1 MTTQN
6 RHLDMHPFWG
16 YTSPLYTLWAV
27 GFLVFSSSSL
37 AYSII
42 AFIDI
47 LGVFLISSVAILCF
61 RYVGKIEERTS
72 GHIFIVMVPAFVQY
86 VFLLALSFIS
96 PVLYVETFFFLLIV
110 PFLFLASGVPGGDFS
125 APQRVVGQS
134 IIKAL
139 IVGMVGLVLS
149 CIREPFGHGSLTI
162 PTRYGAVNFL
172 SSEQAASIAIQLLAS
187 TAGFL
192 ILFGYVVALYRF
204 FRRVYRHYLEQ
215 KEGE

>member
-1 MTTQN
+1 MSSQN
-6 RHLDMHPFWG
+6 RHLDIHPFWG
-16 YTSPLYTLWAV
+16 YTSPLYSLWAV

-37 AYSII
+37 AYGII
-42 AFIDI
+42 AFLDI
-47 LGVFLISSVAILCF
+47 LGVFLVSSVGILSF
-61 RYVGKIEERTS
+61 LYLFNIKERAAWQ
-72 GHIFIVMVPAFVQY
+72 ILMILVPAFVQY

-96 PVLYVETFFFLLIV
+96 PILYLETFFFLLIV
-110 PFLFLASGVPGGDFS
+110 PFLFLSSGIPVLDFS
-125 APQRVVGQS
+125 SPQRVVGQS

-139 IVGMVGLVLS
+139 IVGLLGIALS

-172 SSEQAASIAIQLLAS
+172 SSEQSASIAIQLLAS